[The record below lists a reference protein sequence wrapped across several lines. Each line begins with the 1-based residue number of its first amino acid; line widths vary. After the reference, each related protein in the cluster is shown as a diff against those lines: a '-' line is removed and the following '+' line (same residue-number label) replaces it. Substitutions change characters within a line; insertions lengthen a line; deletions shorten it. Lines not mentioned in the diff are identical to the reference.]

1 MTLTPPTERAL
12 EACYD
17 ATLAAELWPQA
28 LQLLVESIGGL
39 SGAFHCH
46 TPQPA
51 TITLPRSS
59 AHQAYS
65 ELWTRNQEFA
75 PDPHINRCGRLYA
88 LGRRFLVEHDVST
101 EEERRTIP
109 HYRETA
115 RPSDREWYAGVGFSV
130 DGNVWCLPTYRGVKQ
145 GPVTRKEGRYLAEL
159 GPHLARLVR
168 LAQRFAANN
177 LVSGLSI
184 LGQLNYAAL
193 AIDARG
199 IAIDLNHPAAQLLGK
214 DFNLRAGRPVA
225 GDPMSDRRLQQFIA
239 AAMAAERSAT
249 LPGEP
254 AVIVRNETPWLV
266 ADAMPVTSF
275 GNDFFSG
282 ARFILVL
289 TDMTVLSV
297 PDETRLRM
305 IFSLSAAEGKLAKT
319 LAAGHGI
326 EAAANSLSISR
337 ETARTQLSAIFAK
350 TNTKRQAELSALL
363 ARVSRPTRS

>member
-1 MTLTPPTERAL
+1 MALTETTERAL

-17 ATLAAELWPQA
+17 ATLAAELWPEA
-28 LQLLVESIGGL
+28 LQLLVESVGAL
-39 SGAFHCH
+39 SGSFHCH
-46 TPQPA
+46 APQPA
-51 TITLPRSS
+51 TIRLPRSS

-101 EEERRTIP
+101 EDERRTIP

-177 LVSGLSI
+177 LVSGLSA
-184 LGQLNYAAL
+184 LERLNCAAL

-199 IAIDLNHPAAQLLGK
+199 IAIDLNHPAEQLLGE

-225 GDPMSDRRLQQFIA
+225 RDPASDRRLQRFIA
-239 AAMAAERSAT
+239 AALAAECSEA
-249 LPGEP
+249 LPSEP
-254 AVIVRNETPWLV
+254 AVIASGESPWLV
-266 ADAMPVTSF
+266 ADAMPVTTF
-275 GNDFFSG
+275 GSDFFSD

-289 TDMTVLSV
+289 TDMEPAL

-337 ETARTQLSAIFAK
+337 ETARTQLRAIFAK
-350 TNTKRQAELSALL
+350 TNTNRQAELSALL
-363 ARVSRPTRS
+363 ARVSRPTRP